1 MMYFLRGYVIS
12 GHDGFRHL
20 LLCYLLKT
28 PVLHSWGSL
37 WCPGIGS
44 SNRSC
49 WICGR
54 FPNEPIPKPT
64 KSARISD
71 MDGYFLDVTTR
82 RLVVYGGKEGVLVSP
97 HLLDH
102 LACFAQVNTGD
113 IPQWRVL
120 REHIIREL
128 SLQYAVAL
136 SSFHGFLL
144 SGKWDAFSCG
154 WQCKWPR
161 LLIQRKRLTS
171 TIRCQQTVSL
181 RASNG

>member
-1 MMYFLRGYVIS
+1 MQCCNDVSRLMMYFLRGYVIS

-49 WICGR
+49 WVCGR

-82 RLVVYGGKEGVLVSP
+82 RLVVYGGKEVVLVSWNVL
-97 HLLDH
+97 HVLL
-102 LACFAQVNTGD
+102 
-113 IPQWRVL
+113 
-120 REHIIREL
+120 
-128 SLQYAVAL
+128 
-136 SSFHGFLL
+136 
-144 SGKWDAFSCG
+144 KWTWEIYRNEEYCE
-154 WQCKWPR
+154 
-161 LLIQRKRLTS
+161 KRLYENYLFNMLLHWA
-171 TIRCQQTVSL
+171 VSMVSCFQ
-181 RASNG
+181 ANGMHFHVDGNANDRGC

>member
-1 MMYFLRGYVIS
+1 MQSCSDVSRLMMYFLRFVIS
-12 GHDGFRHL
+12 GHDGFRH

-37 WCPGIGS
+37 SCPG
-44 SNRSC
+44 NRSC

-54 FPNEPIPKPT
+54 FPNELIPKPT

-82 RLVVYGGKEGVLVSP
+82 RLVVYGGKEGVLVSW
-97 HLLDH
+97 
-102 LACFAQVNTGD
+102 N
-113 IPQWRVL
+113 VL
-120 REHIIREL
+120 H
-128 SLQYAVAL
+128 VL
-136 SSFHGFLL
+136 SSSERERYTAMKSIARTYYTRTISSICCCTEQFPWFPAFRQMGCNFMWV
-144 SGKWDAFSCG
+144 KWL
-154 WQCKWPR
+154 R
-161 LLIQRKRLTS
+161 LPIQRKRLTS